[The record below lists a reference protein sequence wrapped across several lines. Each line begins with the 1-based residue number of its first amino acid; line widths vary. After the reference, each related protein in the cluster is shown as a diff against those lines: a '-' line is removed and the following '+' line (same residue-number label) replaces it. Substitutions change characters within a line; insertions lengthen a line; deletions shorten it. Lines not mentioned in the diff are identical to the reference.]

1 MPLSFY
7 RLWSVSGRC
16 TELAGRPSLGRNTT
30 TNVCNI
36 LGSVPQNMF
45 FLFVIRDTFNL
56 ISFSFVFCI
65 KIISPILSQNILF
78 SIHKEIEANS

>member
-36 LGSVPQNMF
+36 VGSVPQNMYF
-45 FLFVIRDTFNL
+45 FWICYQRHFQLNIFLV
-56 ISFSFVFCI
+56 CI
-65 KIISPILSQNILF
+65 LY
-78 SIHKEIEANS
+78 